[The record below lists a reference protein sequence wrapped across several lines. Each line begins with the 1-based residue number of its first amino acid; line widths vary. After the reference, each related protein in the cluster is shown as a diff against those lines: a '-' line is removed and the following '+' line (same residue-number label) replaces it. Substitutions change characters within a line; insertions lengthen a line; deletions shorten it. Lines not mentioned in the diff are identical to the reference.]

1 MSNPLDDFDPFA
13 ALAAPALHEPSEHW
27 GESLEVPVS
36 LDVLAAGRAPG
47 ETPEAWLDRAAAA
60 ARAADTSGLLQPA
73 RAVRSASPHY
83 APPPPLPYPF
93 DGKNRLADVAI
104 ARLALPATDARSAN
118 ERTKAALLL
127 VREYET
133 RHHSPLVLFE
143 ACRLW
148 WLAARRLVDI
158 AAALQR
164 PGLTPNAL
172 RARAVRPVAHDF
184 AAAKGI
190 PPAARPKALEEAGI
204 PMPRDKKGKP
214 TSDGTGGS
222 FVL

>member
-1 MSNPLDDFDPFA
+1 MSNPLDDFDPLA
-13 ALAAPALHEPSEHW
+13 ALAAPALHEPGAHW

-36 LDVLAAGRAPG
+36 LDVLAAGPASG

-60 ARAADTSGLLQPA
+60 ARAADTSGPFQPA
-73 RAVRSASPHY
+73 RAVRSVSPHY
-83 APPPPLPYPF
+83 ALPPPLPYPF
-93 DGKNRLADVAI
+93 DGSNLLADVAI

-118 ERTKAALLL
+118 ERTAAALLL

-133 RHHSPLVLFE
+133 RHHSPLGLFE

-148 WLAARRLVDI
+148 WLAARRLVDV
-158 AAALQR
+158 AAALER

-190 PPAARPKALEEAGI
+190 PIAARPKALEEAGI
-204 PMPRDKKGKP
+204 PMPRDKKSKP

-222 FVL
+222 FAL